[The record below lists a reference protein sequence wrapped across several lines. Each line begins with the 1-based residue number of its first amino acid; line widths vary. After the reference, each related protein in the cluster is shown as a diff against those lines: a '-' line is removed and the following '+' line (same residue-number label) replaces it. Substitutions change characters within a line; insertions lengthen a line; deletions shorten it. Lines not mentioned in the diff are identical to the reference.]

1 MESTLIDV
9 RLINP
14 CLYTGCDCPICSQK
28 DDFGAYAI
36 LHIFCCPSWEK
47 CPHPWCSRKMADT
60 ICHAAFCDKGNS
72 CSAHCRRLNT
82 IFENVFHPQFLRFD
96 NGLIKAQKARLLFF
110 RMLVKV
116 GRKKNRYK
124 RQSIGAKFLRILL
137 SEPFVSHPRI
147 KNLFS

>member
-14 CLYTGCDCPICSQK
+14 YLYTGCECFLCSQK

-60 ICHAAFCDKGNS
+60 ICHAAFCEKGNT

-82 IFENVFHPQFLRFD
+82 IFENVFHPRFLCF
-96 NGLIKAQKARLLFF
+96 NNTLTKARLLFF
-110 RMLVKV
+110 RMLVKI
-116 GRKKNRYK
+116 GRKKKRYNHY
-124 RQSIGAKFLRILL
+124 QSIGAKFLRILL
-137 SEPFVSHPRI
+137 SEPFISQPRI
-147 KNLFS
+147 KNLFSD